1 MANPP
6 NFKSSTAS
14 PENGQPFWVIWLLSI
29 VPLLGWNFTGL
40 FDLDEGFYG
49 AVVSEMNRRGEWI
62 TPFYNGHPWF
72 EKPILLYW
80 LAKPCVL
87 IFGAQW
93 GARLPSVLTTLGL
106 YAICAWFA
114 SRNLAKYS
122 KTTVVSILSTSLLVV
137 ALGRLMMT
145 DAPLNLAL
153 TAAFLTF
160 WESLVGNHRWRI
172 VTAACLGV
180 AVLAKGPVALLLFV
194 PIAGYTFWK
203 EPELRPNFKGSW
215 LVGTL
220 VLAAVISTWYVPAY
234 LINGQMF
241 VQKFLVEQNLGRFS
255 GGDEAHTIG
264 IAGLP
269 IYFFVLLLGL
279 FPTSLFIWKAW
290 PRRQTSAPVE
300 RYLAVWAAVI
310 FVFFSLS
317 GAKLIHYVLP
327 VAPPLALLLGH
338 HIAKQT
344 STKTWVNLFL
354 DYRYTLLVLG
364 ILGGAQTWWYGESG
378 QQEAHYLARKIPV
391 SAKVSLFRLSRQ
403 NEDRGTG
410 STQLRETSLPS
421 LMMVLNRT
429 TVDTDSLAEAIHG
442 QEFVFTRTGRL
453 NNLVKQIGASN
464 DFSVQGMPAARLRM
478 FAHGK
483 NFEIYQVISD
493 PDPSAPRIR

>member
-279 FPTSLFIWKAW
+279 
-290 PRRQTSAPVE
+290 
-300 RYLAVWAAVI
+300 
-310 FVFFSLS
+310 
-317 GAKLIHYVLP
+317 
-327 VAPPLALLLGH
+327 LGH